1 MFSLIAACN
10 NAKIFLS
17 KKATE
22 GVSAFLKIFDELET
36 LLAASTNECAQS
48 GDKPQASL
56 SLFVDKLVASS
67 GLAEYHGSQDEI
79 AGTQRVANLQ
89 ELSNSAA
96 LYPLSREGLLDFLD
110 HIELDRSLEIE
121 NEENAGDA
129 VTLITLH
136 NTKGLEFANV
146 VITGLEKGIFPRH
159 DKTGEEL
166 EEERRLFYVGITR
179 ARDSLYMTTCSQ
191 RRLFGKLEFM
201 EPSPFLHEI
210 DRSLLSIAGLVPR
223 GFFSGQS
230 DGGDETH
237 PLASKWRIG
246 AIIEHDDY
254 GYGKIISAETKE
266 GELVITVRF
275 ESGGVKT
282 FLPEY
287 QKHALTRVK

>member
-1 MFSLIAACN
+1 
-10 NAKIFLS
+10 
-17 KKATE
+17 
-22 GVSAFLKIFDELET
+22 
-36 LLAASTNECAQS
+36 
-48 GDKPQASL
+48 
-56 SLFVDKLVASS
+56 
-67 GLAEYHGSQDEI
+67 
-79 AGTQRVANLQ
+79 
-89 ELSNSAA
+89 
-96 LYPLSREGLLDFLD
+96 
-110 HIELDRSLEIE
+110 
-121 NEENAGDA
+121 

-146 VITGLEKGIFPRH
+146 VITGLEKGICPRH

-201 EPSPFLHEI
+201 EPSPFLLEI
-210 DRSLLSIAGLVPR
+210 DRSLLSVAGIAPR

-230 DGGDETH
+230 GGADGDETH
-237 PLASKWRIG
+237 PLASGWRIG

-266 GELVITVRF
+266 DELVITVRF
-275 ESGGVKT
+275 ESGGIKT

-287 QKHALTRVK
+287 QKHALKRVK